1 MLKVI
6 RLAALI
12 SARVHFLFNKVKRLD
27 SFEIQLKGDKGSAE
41 HLAVF
46 CEIMGSW
53 VTVLRER
60 RRDHCPGRQGG
71 GREKLGS
78 LMGSNV
84 GRNKAELSLHRSYEN
99 VLQLPNIAKF
109 HNTCYNPIRKTMII
123 KNMIIKNKKII
134 SKYCKIF
141 LCK

>member
-27 SFEIQLKGDKGSAE
+27 SFEIQLKGEKGSAE

-53 VTVLRER
+53 VTFLGER
-60 RRDHCPGRQGG
+60 RSDHCPGRQGG

-84 GRNKAELSLHRSYEN
+84 GRNKAELSLHRSMRMCCS
-99 VLQLPNIAKF
+99 LQILLSFTILV
-109 HNTCYNPIRKTMII
+109 TTQ
-123 KNMIIKNKKII
+123 
-134 SKYCKIF
+134 
-141 LCK
+141 